1 MDTSE
6 FLGGAYLLTGWMSG
20 LGGGN
25 SRESHWLGYRTTMLG
40 SGPVSWDTVVIVG
53 KYTCAAP
60 FLVSEKLKCAVFSH
74 LTHNVFDIERAT

>member
-1 MDTSE
+1 MDTSV
-6 FLGGAYLLTGWMSG
+6 FLGCAYLLTGWMSG

-53 KYTCAAP
+53 KYTCYSVAR
-60 FLVSEKLKCAVFSH
+60 FRKLVNFNRV
-74 LTHNVFDIERAT
+74 